1 MQKRVINLTEINRRE
16 ADGKLY
22 IEGYFARFNEPYVVC
37 EGWEET
43 IAPGAFADCLASG
56 DDVKAL
62 WNHNPDIVLGC
73 TGNRTALL
81 TETAS
86 GLFGSIEINRNDSDA
101 MNAYARILRKDVS
114 GCSFGFD
121 AEFEEWMDEN
131 GIYHTRIIRVTK
143 LYEISPCTFPA
154 YESTSIAARSRERL
168 DEVRKD
174 FAGRRRAAWQQEMR
188 KKLKGR

>member
-1 MQKRVINLTEINRRE
+1 MQKRVINLSDVNRRE
-16 ADGKLY
+16 ENGKLY
-22 IEGYFARFNEPYVVC
+22 LEGYFARFHEPYVVC

-62 WNHNPDIVLGC
+62 WNHNADIVLGC
-73 TGNRTALL
+73 TGNRTVLL
-81 TETAS
+81 SETAS

-101 MNAYARILRKDVS
+101 MNAYARILRRDVS

-121 AEFEEWMDEN
+121 AEFEDWFDEN
-131 GIYHTRIIRVTK
+131 GIYHTRITRVTK

-154 YESTSIAARSRERL
+154 YESTTIAARSRERL
-168 DEVRKD
+168 NEVRED
-174 FAGRRRAAWQQEMR
+174 FARRRRTAWRQQMR
-188 KKLKGR
+188 QELKG